1 RGDQAAAWLGIA
13 LALDPGDAD
22 LRLRL
27 AHLRQFSC
35 DWTGVERLRADVVE
49 PLLARPTLEPNAGFP
64 LLVLPAPISPAEQLV
79 LARRATAG
87 VAVQPRAHPPG
98 EPHRPLRIGY
108 LSADFQTH
116 ATAHLMLGLFSRHD
130 RARVTVHAYSLGA
143 DDGSPYRRRIAADC
157 DAFVDLAPLSD
168 ALAAETIAADRID
181 ILVDLKGTTLGA
193 RLGIAARRPAP
204 VQVAWLGYPGSVGVE
219 FLDYALTD
227 PVVTPPERQADWAE
241 RLVLLPGSYQVNDRD
256 QPIALDAPDRA
267 SAGLPEQGFV
277 FCCFNQL
284 YKVEPLVFGVW
295 MDILRAVP
303 GSLLW
308 LLAGPPEAEANLR
321 REAAARGVE
330 PARLI
335 FAPMLPKDR
344 HLARLRHAGLF
355 LDTFFC
361 NAHTTASDALW
372 AGVPVLTVPGVHFPA
387 RVAASLVHAVGL
399 PELAVPDHATYRDT
413 AIALA
418 TDPARLDDLRAR
430 LAVNRLT
437 TPLFDTD
444 AFARK
449 LETAF
454 ETIWDR
460 HCRGLAPEMI
470 DLT

>member
-1 RGDQAAAWLGIA
+1 R
-13 LALDPGDAD
+13 
-22 LRLRL
+22 
-27 AHLRQFSC
+27 
-35 DWTGVERLRADVVE
+35 E
-49 PLLARPTLEPNAGFP
+49 
-64 LLVLPAPISPAEQLV
+64 
-79 LARRATAG
+79 
-87 VAVQPRAHPPG
+87 
-98 EPHRPLRIGY
+98 
-108 LSADFQTH
+108 
-116 ATAHLMLGLFSRHD
+116 
-130 RARVTVHAYSLGA
+130 RVTIHAYSLGA
-143 DDGSPYRRRIAADC
+143 DDGGPYRRRIAADC

-168 ALAAETIAADRID
+168 ALAADKIAADRVD

-204 VQVAWLGYPGSVGVE
+204 VQVAWLGYPGSVGVDV
-219 FLDYALTD
+219 LDYVLTD
-227 PVVTPPERQADWAE
+227 RVVTPPERQADWAE
-241 RLVLLPGSYQVNDRD
+241 RFVLLPGSYQVNDRD
-256 QPIALDAPDRA
+256 QPIAFDAPDRA
-267 SAGLPEQGFV
+267 SAGLPDRGFV

-284 YKVEPLVFGVW
+284 YKVEPLIFGVW

-303 GSLLW
+303 GSVLW
-308 LLAGPPEAEANLR
+308 LLAGPPQAEANLR
-321 REAAARGVE
+321 REAASRGIE

-387 RVAASLVHAVGL
+387 RVAASLAHAVGL
-399 PELAVPDHATYRDT
+399 PELVLPDHARYRET

-454 ETIWDR
+454 ETIWER